1 MSYGIPR
8 DDLSLAERREYRS
21 KAQAACIAKALKL
34 AYATNKDGLDVRGIF
49 PATDMGAPAGSG
61 YTNERFITGALVI
74 NTWTSVYDTGNVAQL
89 GNRKVLVIYKIVNLD
104 AIPNIRAVRFGIGPT
119 RTSMLAWFQVDV
131 DINVQLTPE
140 VYMSEPVVYTG
151 DQWMSIEAYANPAV
165 PAAGEQLGFVGYVA
179 EPVGDTLS

>member
-8 DDLSLAERREYRS
+8 DDLSLAERRDYRA
-21 KAQAACIAKALKL
+21 KAQRACINKALGL
-34 AYATNKDGLDVRGIF
+34 SYATTEKMLDVRGIF
-49 PATDMGAPAGSG
+49 PHTDMGNPAGSG

-74 NTWTSVYDTGNVAQL
+74 NTWTSVYDTAAVAQL
-89 GNRKVLVIYKIVNLD
+89 GNRKVLVIYKIVNLT
-104 AIPNIRAVRFGIGPT
+104 AMPNIRAVRFGIGPT

-165 PAAGEQLGFVGYVA
+165 PAGGEQLGFVGFIA